1 MKACGF
7 VQLVTNKDLVYD
19 KKKTGKQVVEE
30 YIAQLKHMP
39 VPDFSDKDYEKTER
53 RILDIYGLANETL
66 FYLQSEEFTAEERNR
81 YVEKFLPDTI
91 RFLMRSHIILLHL
104 L

>member
-1 MKACGF
+1 M
-7 VQLVTNKDLVYD
+7 QLVTNKDLVYD

-53 RILDIYGLANETL
+53 RILDIYGFANETC
-66 FYLQSEEFTAEERNR
+66 FIFSPKNSQQRNAIVMWKNFFR
-81 YVEKFLPDTI
+81 TPYVF
-91 RFLMRSHIILLHL
+91 
-104 L
+104 